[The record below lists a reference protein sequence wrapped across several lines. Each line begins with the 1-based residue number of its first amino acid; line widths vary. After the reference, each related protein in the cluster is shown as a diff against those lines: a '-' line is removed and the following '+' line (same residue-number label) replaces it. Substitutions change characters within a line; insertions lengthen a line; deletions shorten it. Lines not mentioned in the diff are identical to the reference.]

1 MENPYYITVNVPKD
15 DSEKGIA
22 ASNLL
27 KTAADILDAADV
39 CSSGTVLGL
48 DLAQRAELEDMNVSL
63 DDNPQRNDVR
73 LNTVLLSQAH
83 TVKDP
88 IELALKSLQDK
99 LTVIEDLQTGE
110 DVGSSEKKKHYIKVR
125 PELVSDY
132 GQNPELISGA
142 FPCLFPLGVTAKDV
156 GTSGPLSKIQTRVLF
171 LHKDRRFANSRTFLL
186 WSFDQRRRND
196 VNRSVSVRTNTQ
208 GNRTAEF
215 IELVN
220 SEGFDEKL
228 AAAVE
233 NSASPQAIELKNT
246 LLPLVQ
252 IVGHNLK

>member
-1 MENPYYITVNVPKD
+1 M
-15 DSEKGIA
+15 
-22 ASNLL
+22 
-27 KTAADILDAADV
+27 
-39 CSSGTVLGL
+39 
-48 DLAQRAELEDMNVSL
+48 
-63 DDNPQRNDVR
+63 
-73 LNTVLLSQAH
+73 
-83 TVKDP
+83 
-88 IELALKSLQDK
+88 
-99 LTVIEDLQTGE
+99 
-110 DVGSSEKKKHYIKVR
+110 
-125 PELVSDY
+125 
-132 GQNPELISGA
+132 
-142 FPCLFPLGVTAKDV
+142 
-156 GTSGPLSKIQTRVLF
+156 
-171 LHKDRRFANSRTFLL
+171 L

-196 VNRSVSVRTNTQ
+196 VNRSVSVRINTK

>member
-1 MENPYYITVNVPKD
+1 M
-15 DSEKGIA
+15 
-22 ASNLL
+22 
-27 KTAADILDAADV
+27 
-39 CSSGTVLGL
+39 
-48 DLAQRAELEDMNVSL
+48 
-63 DDNPQRNDVR
+63 
-73 LNTVLLSQAH
+73 NTVLLSQVH

-99 LTVIEDLQTGE
+99 LTVVEELPIGE
-110 DVGSSEKKKHYIKVR
+110 DVGSSENKKHYIRVH

-132 GQNPELISGA
+132 GHNPELISGA

-156 GTSGPLSKIQTRVLF
+156 GTTGPLSKIQSRILF

-186 WSFDQRRRND
+186 WSFDQRRRSD
-196 VNRSVSVRTNTQ
+196 VNRSVSVRINTQ

-228 AAAVE
+228 AVAVE
-233 NSASPQAIELKNT
+233 NSASPQAIELKKS